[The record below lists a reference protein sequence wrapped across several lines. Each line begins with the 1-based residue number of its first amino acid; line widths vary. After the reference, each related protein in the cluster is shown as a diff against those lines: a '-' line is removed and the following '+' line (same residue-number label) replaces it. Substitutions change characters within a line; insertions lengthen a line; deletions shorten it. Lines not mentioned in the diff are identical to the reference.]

1 MTQNLKNI
9 WKYHLRTRSQF
20 FGIFEQ
26 ERRKNIQMDENEE
39 FEDATEEVFNSN
51 VMMSGQVMTFFFIV
65 RSRLEWSVF
74 ELTRPSRSLSIT

>member
-26 ERRKNIQMDENEE
+26 ERRKDIQMDENEE

-51 VMMSGQVMTFFFIV
+51 VMMSGPVITVFV
-65 RSRLEWSVF
+65 VKSRLKWSVF
-74 ELTRPSRSLSIT
+74 ELTRPLRSLSIT

>member
-26 ERRKNIQMDENEE
+26 ERRKDIQMDENEE
-39 FEDATEEVFNSN
+39 FEDATEEVFSSN
-51 VMMSGQVMTFFFIV
+51 VMMSGQVMTFF
-65 RSRLEWSVF
+65 S
-74 ELTRPSRSLSIT
+74 